1 MVTEMAAQFNRT
13 PFNRRSGG
21 RVYQETYIMAQT
33 LRIGAGA
40 GASIRPQY
48 SLSTALRFS
57 AELGWGYGENYRMAQ
72 SMQMKASMPARI
84 APVYRLAAELQMTA
98 APLCQTAYRAA
109 QSMEMGAAG
118 RIVIMPDYGLQYANL
133 DVVIDGTQYK
143 TTVMRFPTL
152 KIPAGGQLV
161 IDSDFFTTTLDGEN
175 VLDQYEG
182 DWLQFTRELASLSA
196 QSGGSGSLKVSV
208 LYRERYL

>member
-1 MVTEMAAQFNRT
+1 MSQA
-13 PFNRRSGG
+13 
-21 RVYQETYIMAQT
+21 

-48 SLSTALRFS
+48 NLNTALGFA
-57 AELGWGYGENYRMAQ
+57 AELGWGYGESYGAAQ
-72 SMQMKASMPARI
+72 TMGMQANMPAFI
-84 APVYRLAAELQMTA
+84 VPVYRMTEA
-98 APLCQTAYRAA
+98 LRMTGSPLCQEVYRAV
-109 QSMEMGAAG
+109 QDMRMGTVG

-133 DVVIDGTQYK
+133 DMVIDGTQYK

-161 IDSDFFTTTLDGEN
+161 IDSDFFTATLDGEN

-182 DWLQFTRELASLSA
+182 DWMQFARELASLSA

>member
-1 MVTEMAAQFNRT
+1 MAAQFNRT
-13 PFNRRSGG
+13 PFNRLGGG
-21 RVYQETYIMAQT
+21 RVYQEAYTMSQA

-48 SLSTALRFS
+48 NLDAALSFA
-57 AELGWGYGENYRMAQ
+57 AELGWGYGESYRMTQTMRMTAN
-72 SMQMKASMPARI
+72 MPTRI
-84 APVYRLAAELQMTA
+84 APVYRLEAGLRMRAN
-98 APLCQTAYRAA
+98 PLCQAVYQAG
-109 QSMEMGAAG
+109 QSMRMSVASQ
-118 RIVIMPDYGLQYANL
+118 IVITPDYGLQYANL
-133 DVVIDGTQYK
+133 DMAIDGTQYT

-152 KIPAGGQLV
+152 RIPAGGQLV
-161 IDSDFFTTTLDGEN
+161 IDSDFFTATLDGEN

-196 QSGGSGSLKVSV
+196 QSGGSGSLRVSV

>member
-1 MVTEMAAQFNRT
+1 MAAQFNRT

-21 RVYQETYIMAQT
+21 RVYQGNLHHGSDFEDA
-33 LRIGAGA
+33 AGA

-109 QSMEMGAAG
+109 QSMEMGATG

-133 DVVIDGTQYK
+133 DMVIDGTQYK

-152 KIPAGGQLV
+152 KIPAEAG
-161 IDSDFFTTTLDGEN
+161 
-175 VLDQYEG
+175 
-182 DWLQFTRELASLSA
+182 W
-196 QSGGSGSLKVSV
+196 
-208 LYRERYL
+208 

>member
-1 MVTEMAAQFNRT
+1 MAAQFNRM
-13 PFNRRSGG
+13 PFNRKNGG
-21 RVYQETYIMAQT
+21 RIYQEAYIMSQA

-48 SLSTALRFS
+48 NLNAALGFA
-57 AELGWGYGENYRMAQ
+57 AELGWGYGESYSVAQ
-72 SMQMKASMPARI
+72 TMEMQANMPTRI
-84 APVYRLAAELQMTA
+84 APVYRLAAELEMVA

-161 IDSDFFTTTLDGEN
+161 IDSDFFTATLDGEN

>member
-1 MVTEMAAQFNRT
+1 MSQA
-13 PFNRRSGG
+13 
-21 RVYQETYIMAQT
+21 

-48 SLSTALRFS
+48 NLNAALGFA
-57 AELGWGYGENYRMAQ
+57 AELGWGYGESYSVAQ
-72 SMQMKASMPARI
+72 TMEMQANMPTRI

-109 QSMEMGAAG
+109 QSMEMGATG

-161 IDSDFFTTTLDGEN
+161 IDSDFFTATLDGEN

-182 DWLQFTRELASLSA
+182 DWMQFARELASLSA